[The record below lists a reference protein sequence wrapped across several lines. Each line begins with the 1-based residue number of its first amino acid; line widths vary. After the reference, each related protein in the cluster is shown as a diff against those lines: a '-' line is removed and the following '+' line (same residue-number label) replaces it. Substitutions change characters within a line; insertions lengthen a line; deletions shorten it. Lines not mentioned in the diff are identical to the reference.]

1 MEFGRRDLERQ
12 FGDKEEESTV
22 VTRDR
27 LKGRAGHFGSCP
39 VQTGMADMSGHPDN
53 LQLEGG
59 SCMQEWVEFEI
70 AFHFNVESEVAE
82 FRAWGALELAS
93 LRSEASFAIPVSGE

>member
-1 MEFGRRDLERQ
+1 
-12 FGDKEEESTV
+12 
-22 VTRDR
+22 
-27 LKGRAGHFGSCP
+27 
-39 VQTGMADMSGHPDN
+39 MADMSGHPDN

-70 AFHFNVESEVAE
+70 GFCFNLESEVAE
-82 FRAWGALELAS
+82 FRAWGALEPAS